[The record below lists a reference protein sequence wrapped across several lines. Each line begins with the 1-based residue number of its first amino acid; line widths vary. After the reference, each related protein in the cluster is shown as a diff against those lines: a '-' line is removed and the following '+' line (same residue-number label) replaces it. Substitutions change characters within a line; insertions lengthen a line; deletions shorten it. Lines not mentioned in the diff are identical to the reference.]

1 MPTHW
6 RFKFKGARSG
16 VATAVLR
23 YLRYLPLTV
32 AGLALLALGILYQPA
47 ERVLTAGIIVIAS
60 FGVHF
65 WLDGNAA
72 YRRALFS
79 ADALLRQGEDLTL
92 GIIESLGHAVVVIDA
107 GGTICHTNR
116 AWQDFAVANGGDEAT
131 RNACGVNYLAVC
143 SRAVDLDGQAAA
155 VRSGIEGVLDGS
167 IPSYSVEYA
176 CHSPVGERWFNMLVT
191 PLANGNGA
199 VISHIDI
206 SERKATEAAV
216 ERDREQQSVLRSLIE
231 TTVSGASMEETLQRC
246 LDQLLAIPWLA
257 AQPRGGIH
265 LATEDKAGLA
275 LSVSRNLPPGVL
287 SRCHHLPIDRCL
299 CGRAAT
305 SQKVVFAG
313 HVDACHE
320 IAYKD
325 IADHGHYC
333 QPLLTAD
340 EMLGVLMLYLPASS
354 QRNGV
359 AEKFLSAAGGVIAA
373 YIKRKRTE
381 EALAKLSLAV
391 EQSSNAIVITN
402 TAAEIEFV
410 NEAFCKITGYRPEE
424 VKGRNPSLLNSGQT
438 PPETFAVLWQTLKA
452 GKSWRGEVI
461 NRSKSGSIFTA
472 YQTISP
478 LRQGDGNISHY
489 VSLFEDITERKR
501 SSNELELH
509 RHHLEELVCQR
520 TGELE
525 KLNLALV
532 AKEKFIHTITDNV
545 PAMVSYWGADLRCR
559 FANAAYLVWFNKKP
573 EEMLGITVQELL
585 GDELSRKS
593 EPFLQAALLGQ
604 RQEFERSSTK
614 VDGSIAYNLVTYI
627 PDVVD
632 GQVQGL
638 YLFATDITTLK
649 ETERTL
655 GIRTADLERAQAISH
670 LGSWH
675 LDATLGKLSWSNET
689 YRIFGIPCDAPMTL
703 ASFIESIYPDD
714 RERVMRVWQ
723 AAQSSPPYDVEHRI
737 VVNGEIKW
745 VRERA
750 ELLLDE
756 NGQLIAAHGVVQDIN
771 ELKNAEHAT
780 LQALAEAKRLA
791 LAKSE
796 FLANMSHEIRT
807 PMNAVLGL
815 AQTGVRDNVG
825 RKAQVNFQRILDSG
839 KHLLSVVNDI
849 LDYSK
854 IESGKLTVEQVA
866 FKLGETI
873 DRVVDLT
880 AERAYCKG
888 LLFRVS
894 EDPDLPLE
902 VSGDPTRL
910 NQVLLNLL
918 SNAIKFTERGIVSLS
933 VTRAGADISFQVSD
947 SGIGMTEDQIDRL
960 FTPFEQADPSTT
972 RRFGGTGLGLAIS
985 ARLVEAMGGKM
996 VVESRPGVGSSFE
1009 LKLPIAVL
1017 DSPEAI
1023 LSKRYTRVRQ
1033 VGLSSVE
1040 CGWLADDLEKYGIT
1054 VEKAEV
1060 SGAFSL
1066 PLPELLLFSEEELEK
1081 HCVTPPPGS
1090 LRPIVLTTPGTQTER
1105 PCALSDHAFTIQ
1117 RPLRLRHLLG
1127 EFEQSQSGHG
1137 DFSSVA
1143 RLIGV
1148 SILAADDYELNRI
1161 VLEEILSN
1169 EGARTTFVVN
1179 GREAVDQVIDHP
1191 CAFDLVLMDVQ
1202 MPLMDGHEATR
1213 RIHEIAPTLPVIGLT
1228 AHALGEERDKCLAAG
1243 MVEHITKPIDIDH
1256 LVAAILQQLGKK
1268 VVPVGVDRGN
1278 QTLPAIS
1285 ESATTAINWPA
1296 LAARFNHR
1304 QAFIEKLLATV
1315 KQSLAEIPTKLR
1327 DAVNREDFQALAF
1340 MTHTLKGTSGNIRA
1354 DALYQLAKRADDSA
1368 RHGRPE
1374 ALTLAME
1381 AADALEEILRTLND
1395 ENMPG
1400 ELASQLKCNE

>member
-6 RFKFKGARSG
+6 RFKLMVARSR
-16 VATAVLR
+16 VAIAFLR
-23 YLRYLPLTV
+23 YLRYLPLAV
-32 AGLALLALGILYQPA
+32 AAIALLTFGMHDQPA
-47 ERVLTAGIIVIAS
+47 ESAVAVGIIVLVS
-60 FGVHF
+60 FGAQF
-65 WLDGNAA
+65 WLQRNAA
-72 YRRALFS
+72 YQKALVS
-79 ADALLRQGEDLTL
+79 ADASLRQGEELTHA
-92 GIIESLGHAVVVIDA
+92 IIESLGHAVVVINAD
-107 GGTICHTNR
+107 GTICHTNR
-116 AWQDFAVANGGDEAT
+116 AWQDFAAANGGDEAT
-131 RNACGVNYLAVC
+131 RNACGVNYLAAC
-143 SRAVDLDGQAAA
+143 SRAVDSDSQAAA

-167 IPSYSVEYA
+167 SPCFSLEYA
-176 CHSPVGERWFNMLVT
+176 CHSPERERWFNMLVT
-191 PLANGNGA
+191 PLADGNGA

-216 ERDREQQSVLRSLIE
+216 QRDREQQSVLRSLIE

-257 AQPRGGIH
+257 TRPQGGIH
-265 LATEDKAGLA
+265 LAADDKAGLE

-287 SRCHHLPIDRCL
+287 SRCHHLPLDRCL
-299 CGRAAT
+299 CGRAAA
-305 SQKVVFAG
+305 SRKVVFSN
-313 HVDACHE
+313 HVDASHE
-320 IAYKD
+320 ITYKD

-333 QPLLTAD
+333 QPLLAAD
-340 EMLGVLMLYLPASS
+340 EMLGVLVLYLPAGS
-354 QRNGV
+354 QRNSV
-359 AEKFLSAAGGVIAA
+359 AEKFLSAAAEIIAA
-373 YIKRKRTE
+373 FIKRKRTE
-381 EALAKLSLAV
+381 ETLAKLSLAV
-391 EQSSNAIVITN
+391 EQSSNAILITN

-410 NEAFCKITGYRPEE
+410 NDAFCKTTGYRPEE

-438 PPETFAVLWQTLKA
+438 PPETFVILWQTLKE

-461 NRSKSGSIFTA
+461 NRCKDGSIFTA

-489 VSLFEDITERKR
+489 VSHFEDITERKR
-501 SSNELELH
+501 SSNELDLH

-520 TGELE
+520 TKELE
-525 KLNLALV
+525 KLNQALV
-532 AKEKFIHTITDNV
+532 AKENFIHTITDNV
-545 PAMVSYWGADLRCR
+545 PAMVSYWDADLRCR

-573 EEMLGITVQELL
+573 EEMLGISAQELL

-593 EPFLQAALLGQ
+593 EPFLQAALRGQ

-614 VDGSIAYNLVTYI
+614 LDGTTAYNLVTYI
-627 PDVVD
+627 PDIVA
-632 GQVQGL
+632 GQVQGI
-638 YLFATDITTLK
+638 YLFASDITALK
-649 ETERTL
+649 ETQITL
-655 GIRTADLERAQAISH
+655 GIRSADLERAQAISH

-675 LDATLGKLSWSNET
+675 LDVRLDKLSWSNET
-689 YRIFGIPCDAPMTL
+689 YRIFGIPPGTPMTL
-703 ASFIESIYPDD
+703 SGFVECVHPED
-714 RERVMRVWQ
+714 RERVMRAWQ
-723 AAQSSPPYDVEHRI
+723 AAQDGRPYDIEHRI
-737 VVNGEIKW
+737 VTNGEVKW

-756 NGQLIAAHGVVQDIN
+756 NGEVIAAHGVAQDIN

-854 IESGKLTVEQVA
+854 IESGKLTVEQVT

-880 AERAYCKG
+880 AERAFSKG

-894 EDPDLPLE
+894 EAPDLPLE
-902 VSGDPTRL
+902 VSGDTTRL

-933 VTRAGADISFQVSD
+933 VVRAGTDIIFRVSD
-947 SGIGMTEDQIDRL
+947 SGIGMTEDQIERL

-985 ARLVEAMGGKM
+985 ARLVEAMGGKV

-1009 LKLPIAVL
+1009 LQLPIATL
-1017 DSPEAI
+1017 ESPEAI
-1023 LSKRYTRVRQ
+1023 IPRGYTRVRQ
-1033 VGLSSVE
+1033 VGLSNVE
-1040 CGWLADDLEKYGIT
+1040 CGWLKDDLEQYGIT
-1054 VEKAEV
+1054 VESAEV
-1060 SGAFSL
+1060 SEAYFL
-1066 PLPELLLFSEEELEK
+1066 PSPDLLLFSEEALEK
-1081 HCVTPPPGS
+1081 HCITPPPGS
-1090 LRPIVLTTPGTQTER
+1090 LRPFVLTTPGKQSDQ
-1105 PCALSDHAFTIQ
+1105 PCVLSDHAFTIQ

-1127 EFEQSQSGHG
+1127 EFQQGQSGHG

-1143 RLIGV
+1143 RLIGIN
-1148 SILAADDYELNRI
+1148 ILAADDNELNRI

-1169 EGARTTFVVN
+1169 EGAQTTFVVN
-1179 GREAVDQVIDHP
+1179 GREAVDQVKDHP
-1191 CAFDLVLMDVQ
+1191 RGFDLVLMDVQ

-1213 RIHEIAPTLPVIGLT
+1213 RIHEITPTLPVIGLT

-1243 MVEHITKPIDIDH
+1243 MEGHITKPIDIDN
-1256 LVAAILQQLGKK
+1256 LVTTILHQLGKK
-1268 VVPVGVDRGN
+1268 EAPISVDRSKQARAN
-1278 QTLPAIS
+1278 LEESSPAS
-1285 ESATTAINWPA
+1285 INWPA
-1296 LAARFNHR
+1296 LAERFNHR
-1304 QAFIEKLLATV
+1304 QAFIQKLLVTV
-1315 KQSLAEIPTKLR
+1315 KQSLAETPAKLR
-1327 DAVNREDFQALAF
+1327 DAVNREDFETLAF
-1340 MTHTLKGTSGNIRA
+1340 MTHTLKGTCGNIHA
-1354 DALYQLAKRADDSA
+1354 DALYQLAKQADDSA

-1374 ALTLAME
+1374 ALTLAMQT
-1381 AADALEEILRTLND
+1381 ADALEEILRTLSD
-1395 ENMPG
+1395 ESLPS
-1400 ELASQLKCNE
+1400 ELASLLKYN